1 MSEEVSLKVKIS
13 ASPKELLLL
22 AIPASIIFALSG
34 MDFIGF
40 YTSTDPIYTRSLSNV
55 LIGFLFTTIGLGVLP
70 YMAVRFRWRESLS
83 TFGTTWGER
92 KTGLIIVAAFVPVIG
107 ILFINSKDPVM
118 IQTYPL
124 TKDILSS
131 WSFFLFYELL
141 YIVFYY
147 IPYEFFFR
155 GVLQLGLSRHWNK
168 WNSILFVTILT
179 TALHATKPLPEI
191 AGAAFAGFFLGYVAE
206 KTKSWF
212 YVFLIHIITGVSTDI
227 FCSLFYTGVL

>member
-40 YTSTDPIYTRSLSNV
+40 YSSTDPIYTRSLSNV

-70 YMAVRFRWRESLS
+70 YMAVRFRWRENLSL
-83 TFGTTWGER
+83 FGTTRGER